1 MNEDKFLTASIEDRA
16 EQCEERYMV
25 TNTAFFDLRQR
36 SIAEAFVKK
45 TGAKNA
51 VFWGGCAEAERC
63 CLIFFPDYIE
73 PDLESKNIFAAC
85 PEENPLAVIRVSYS
99 SGSRE
104 LSHRDYLG
112 SLMGLGIKREFVGDI
127 ITYSKGADIIILKEI
142 RDFLVM
148 NYDKAGNT
156 SLETEEIAFD
166 ELRNPMQ
173 NVKEKSDTVASLRLD
188 NVISAIYG
196 LPRGAAAEAIK
207 GGLIFVNNLQ
217 IEKPDRLV
225 KEGDVLVYRGKGKSV
240 LSKIGGKS
248 RKDRIYINFIIYI

>member
-63 CLIFFPDYIE
+63 CLIFFPDYIA
-73 PDLESKNIFAAC
+73 PDLESKNIFAVC

-112 SLMGLGIKREFVGDI
+112 SLMALGIKREFVGDI
-127 ITYSKGADIIILKEI
+127 ITYSKGADIIVLKEI

-156 SLETEEIAFD
+156 FLETEEIGFD

-173 NVKEKSDTVASLRLD
+173 NVKEKSGTVASLRLD